1 VTCDY
6 YYNTSWQC
14 LEIRKDQTA
23 ETPNV
28 YKQYAW
34 DLRYIDAPLCRD
46 TDGDADGDCTETDW
60 SAGNVTDEHLYY
72 CQDANFNVTA
82 LVRRGDG
89 TVLERYLYDPYGKTT
104 FLAADWS
111 LQENGDTDGIASN
124 YDNEVL
130 YCGYRFDTESG
141 LNHVR
146 HRSYHPTLG
155 RWMQRDPIGYKG
167 GLALYAYI
175 QCRPV
180 LGYDPKGLVWPDPDF
195 VEDHGIS
202 RTETYRHSWTDRNT
216 VEEVLKSCNI
226 LILIAHQYVV
236 HFEAHFDEVEPCA
249 AIGYLTCWGRLYN
262 WDRDESA
269 GNGSTDRPASGSISN
284 FPDIRGP
291 VGTGEGPRRAGPVGV
306 SESMQEMYDVNGPY
320 LPDEWNAGEGDG
332 KEGWDDMWPDAR
344 RAAKEQA
351 KKFCENESCKCMCQT
366 IRVWIRGYGD
376 ISWAGDLGKD
386 ARGVKVT
393 RNRARRENVLIHEE
407 ACR

>member
-1 VTCDY
+1 MTCDY

-130 YCGYRFDTESG
+130 FCGYRFDPETA

-146 HRSYHPTLG
+146 YRMYHPTLG
-155 RWMQRDPIGYKG
+155 RWMQRDPAGYGGTPSLCEYCLSNPSLHHDPQGLMAMTEGERLTTLGEVRLHSEVLTRHGTTEGYEKSGDRHNLFMIPNEYDKG
-167 GLALYAYI
+167 AKTGWLAKNVWYNFWSQDSTYI
-175 QCRPV
+175 AITDIAGPNWFTASFHATTWHN
-180 LGYDPKGLVWPDPDF
+180 PKYNLRLSANIRVAFEIENVCCVSGALHVSASCNRLKNVFCEVP
-195 VEDHGIS
+195 
-202 RTETYRHSWTDRNT
+202 TETVYYVQVGEKMPLPIGQEARLGSDWRHERSGKVEGQASFKYRKKMQATGS
-216 VEEVLKSCNI
+216 L
-226 LILIAHQYVV
+226 YVQV
-236 HFEAHFDEVEPCA
+236 RCVAN
-249 AIGYLTCWGRLYN
+249 L
-262 WDRDESA
+262 
-269 GNGSTDRPASGSISN
+269 
-284 FPDIRGP
+284 
-291 VGTGEGPRRAGPVGV
+291 
-306 SESMQEMYDVNGPY
+306 
-320 LPDEWNAGEGDG
+320 
-332 KEGWDDMWPDAR
+332 
-344 RAAKEQA
+344 
-351 KKFCENESCKCMCQT
+351 
-366 IRVWIRGYGD
+366 
-376 ISWAGDLGKD
+376 
-386 ARGVKVT
+386 
-393 RNRARRENVLIHEE
+393 
-407 ACR
+407 